1 MEEEEEASK
10 PALPDAFLDFLK
22 ENGLDPSIYSESHS
36 TPRYIR
42 LKPGLEARIEEIE
55 AEIKWKL
62 EEVEWLPGF
71 YALPPDVQIAN
82 SNAYR
87 EGKIYGIDAASGA
100 AVSALDISAGDHV
113 LDLCA
118 APGAKLCMISDLLG
132 DSGSVTGVD
141 VSSHRLAACESA
153 LEENVTFKEWTSRR
167 PWKERKQAARI
178 RKSGAVPSGNQ
189 LPDLIYYGCH
199 SGVVGLTKSELYQT
213 FRDDEYLSYG
223 YDKVLVDAEC
233 THDGSIKHVQ
243 KFERWGWETLQRR
256 VLDAER
262 SDGLTVLQL
271 KLLTNGFRL
280 LKAGGILVYSTCSLT
295 VAQNEDVVRQ
305 FLEGNPCAELQ
316 VIDAA
321 ENWPCKNGRHNIDA
335 NSESSGGTRVKSMML
350 HWNQN
355 EISTISGEFDL
366 IVASDCT
373 FLKEFHNGLAQILK
387 FLLGKMQPSEA
398 MFFGPK
404 RGVSLDEFLERIKE
418 CDLRFSI
425 AENYDA

>member
-118 APGAKLCMISDLLG
+118 APG
-132 DSGSVTGVD
+132 
-141 VSSHRLAACESA
+141 ESA

-321 ENWPCKNGRHNIDA
+321 ENWPCKNGRVPN
-335 NSESSGGTRVKSMML
+335 T
-350 HWNQN
+350 
-355 EISTISGEFDL
+355 
-366 IVASDCT
+366 
-373 FLKEFHNGLAQILK
+373 
-387 FLLGKMQPSEA
+387 
-398 MFFGPK
+398 
-404 RGVSLDEFLERIKE
+404 
-418 CDLRFSI
+418 LRFDPLTSKTSGLFVAKFSKLTI
-425 AENYDA
+425 

>member
-141 VSSHRLAACESA
+141 VSSHRLAACRTMLRKYALGNHCRLFVADGTNFSLIPRRVHSDPKSCESA

-321 ENWPCKNGRHNIDA
+321 ENWPCKNGRVPN
-335 NSESSGGTRVKSMML
+335 T
-350 HWNQN
+350 
-355 EISTISGEFDL
+355 
-366 IVASDCT
+366 
-373 FLKEFHNGLAQILK
+373 
-387 FLLGKMQPSEA
+387 
-398 MFFGPK
+398 
-404 RGVSLDEFLERIKE
+404 
-418 CDLRFSI
+418 LRFDPLTSKTSGLFVAKFSKLTI
-425 AENYDA
+425 

>member
-141 VSSHRLAACESA
+141 VSSHRLAACRTMLQKYALGNHCRLFVADGTNFSLIPRRVHSDPKSCESA

-321 ENWPCKNGRHNIDA
+321 ENWPCKNGRVPN
-335 NSESSGGTRVKSMML
+335 T
-350 HWNQN
+350 
-355 EISTISGEFDL
+355 
-366 IVASDCT
+366 
-373 FLKEFHNGLAQILK
+373 
-387 FLLGKMQPSEA
+387 
-398 MFFGPK
+398 
-404 RGVSLDEFLERIKE
+404 
-418 CDLRFSI
+418 LRFDPLTSKTSGLFVAKFSKLTI
-425 AENYDA
+425 

>member
-1 MEEEEEASK
+1 MEEEEEAASK

-22 ENGLDPSIYSESHS
+22 ENGLDPSIYSESQS

-42 LKPGLEARIEEIE
+42 LKPGFEDRIEEIE
-55 AEIKWKL
+55 AEIKCKL

-100 AVSALDISAGDHV
+100 AVSALSISAGDHV

-132 DSGSVTGVD
+132 NSGSVTGVD
-141 VSSHRLAACESA
+141 VSSHRLAACRTMLQKYALGNRCRLFVADGTTFSLVPMRVLSDPKSCESTW
-153 LEENVTFKEWTSRR
+153 EENVTFKEWTSRR
-167 PWKERKQAARI
+167 PWKERKEAARV
-178 RKSGAVPSGNQ
+178 RKNGAVRSGNQ
-189 LPDLIYYGCH
+189 LPELIYYGRH
-199 SGVVGLTKSELYQT
+199 SGVAGLTKSELYQT
-213 FRDDEYLSYG
+213 FRDSEYLSCG

-243 KFERWGWETLQRR
+243 KFEQWGWETLQRR

-262 SDGLTVLQL
+262 SDSLTVLQL

-280 LKAGGILVYSTCSLT
+280 LKSGGILVYSTCSLT
-295 VAQNEDVVRQ
+295 VAQNEDVVKQ

-321 ENWPCKNGRHNIDA
+321 ENWPCKNGRVPD
-335 NSESSGGTRVKSMML
+335 T
-350 HWNQN
+350 
-355 EISTISGEFDL
+355 
-366 IVASDCT
+366 
-373 FLKEFHNGLAQILK
+373 
-387 FLLGKMQPSEA
+387 
-398 MFFGPK
+398 
-404 RGVSLDEFLERIKE
+404 
-418 CDLRFSI
+418 LRFDPVTSKTSGLFVAKFSKLTI
-425 AENYDA
+425 

>member
-10 PALPDAFLDFLK
+10 PALLDAFLDFLK

-118 APGAKLCMISDLLG
+118 APGKCAKLCMISDLLG

-141 VSSHRLAACESA
+141 VSSHRLAACRTMLQKYALGNHCRLFVADGTNFSLIPRRVHSDPKSCESA

-213 FRDDEYLSYG
+213 FREDEYLSYG

-321 ENWPCKNGRHNIDA
+321 ENWPCKNGRVPN
-335 NSESSGGTRVKSMML
+335 T
-350 HWNQN
+350 
-355 EISTISGEFDL
+355 
-366 IVASDCT
+366 
-373 FLKEFHNGLAQILK
+373 
-387 FLLGKMQPSEA
+387 
-398 MFFGPK
+398 
-404 RGVSLDEFLERIKE
+404 
-418 CDLRFSI
+418 LRFDPLTSKTSGLFVAKFSKLTI
-425 AENYDA
+425 

>member
-141 VSSHRLAACESA
+141 VSSHRLAACRTMLQKYALGNHCRLFVADGTNFSLVPRRVHSDPKSCESA

-321 ENWPCKNGRHNIDA
+321 ENWPCKNGRVPN
-335 NSESSGGTRVKSMML
+335 T
-350 HWNQN
+350 
-355 EISTISGEFDL
+355 
-366 IVASDCT
+366 
-373 FLKEFHNGLAQILK
+373 
-387 FLLGKMQPSEA
+387 
-398 MFFGPK
+398 
-404 RGVSLDEFLERIKE
+404 
-418 CDLRFSI
+418 LRFDPLTSKTSGLFVAKFSKLTI
-425 AENYDA
+425 